1 MKENLGRGRVSEGG
15 AFGWGGWGWGRESSR
30 GPNDLCISMC
40 CHWSYADICRIIL
53 KFKEDTIATE
63 ALG

>member
-1 MKENLGRGRVSEGG
+1 MGGLGVGEG
-15 AFGWGGWGWGRESSR
+15 ESSR